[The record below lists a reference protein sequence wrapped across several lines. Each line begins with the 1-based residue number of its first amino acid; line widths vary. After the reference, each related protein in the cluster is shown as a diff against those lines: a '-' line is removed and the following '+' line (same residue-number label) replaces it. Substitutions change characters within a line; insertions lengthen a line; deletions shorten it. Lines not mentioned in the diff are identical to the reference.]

1 MSTQP
6 RGGPFGGALG
16 RLAGLPRIQLWAT
29 GASVAWAA
37 IVLAYAIGFWSVAAS
52 GQGRGTLFL
61 DAMFFLLTLAVPLLL
76 VWLAAFLAAELARQ
90 RELIA
95 ALAGVAAPLLEG
107 LAATRDALERQS
119 PTAPEALHRAVEA
132 AVSGLVRPSD
142 ITGPLDR
149 LAAGQSRLQLV
160 VDRIAAPQ
168 PKRTRTKAP
177 EPSPEPAAAETVVVE
192 PDPEPEAQ
200 AAPDGQAELPLLGEE
215 PARPDWATLVRA
227 LDFPRDPDDRDGF
240 RALKAALR
248 HHGLAQVLQSA
259 EDVLNLLSQEGVFVD
274 DLAMEPVDVTA
285 WRRFMAGVRGPE
297 IAGLGGIADPK
308 ALEVARNLMRSDSI
322 FRDSSLFFQRRFDR
336 VLAEFGREASD
347 AATRRAR
354 RDALGAGI
362 HAAAAAERVAGLIS
376 RFAPRLTSGAPPP
389 SFADLGYTN
398 PRAPACPRQAR

>member
-1 MSTQP
+1 MGDGRQ
-6 RGGPFGGALG
+6 RRLG
-16 RLAGLPRIQLWAT
+16 RGRAGLRHRLLERRGERA
-29 GASVAWAA
+29 GA
-37 IVLAYAIGFWSVAAS
+37 GK
-52 GQGRGTLFL
+52 LFL
-61 DAMFFLLTLAVPLLL
+61 DAMFFLLTLAVPLVL

-107 LAATRDALERQS
+107 LAATPGCARAPVADRARSVASRRRGRGLRDWCDPRTS
-119 PTAPEALHRAVEA
+119 PGRSTG
-132 AVSGLVRPSD
+132 SRP
-142 ITGPLDR
+142 
-149 LAAGQSRLQLV
+149 GQSRLQLV

-177 EPSPEPAAAETVVVE
+177 EPSEPAAAETVVVE
-192 PDPEPEAQ
+192 SGPEPEAQ
-200 AAPDGQAELPLLGEE
+200 AAPDGQAVLPLLGEE

-285 WRRFMAGVRGPE
+285 WRRFMSGVRGPE

-347 AATRRAR
+347 AQLVELAGTRSGRAFM
-354 RDALGAGI
+354 L
-362 HAAAAAERVAGLIS
+362 LL
-376 RFAPRLTSGAPPP
+376 RLSG
-389 SFADLGYTN
+389 SLD
-398 PRAPACPRQAR
+398 